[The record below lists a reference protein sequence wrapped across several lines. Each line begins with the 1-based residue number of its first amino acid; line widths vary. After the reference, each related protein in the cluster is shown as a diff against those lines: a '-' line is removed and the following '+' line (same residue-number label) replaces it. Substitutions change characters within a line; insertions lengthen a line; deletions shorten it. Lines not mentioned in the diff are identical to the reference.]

1 MKPAL
6 AILALPIMLAATSA
20 LAQTTDQA
28 SSSIDVQQ
36 TGEAAT
42 AHIVNR
48 DFVSYRPG
56 STHHSWTETGCVIAV
71 FEWQPKPG

>member
-6 AILALPIMLAATSA
+6 AILALPILLAATSA
-20 LAQTTDQA
+20 LAQTSDQA
-28 SSSIDVQQ
+28 SSSITVQQ

-48 DFVSYRPG
+48 NFVFDSRLMKWG
-56 STHHSWTETGCVIAV
+56 A
-71 FEWQPKPG
+71 